1 MYVMGS
7 REVSSLTACL
17 MCIFIYISSC
27 SRVMLHV
34 DIPLNRVL
42 SELRKTWLA
51 FKIFP
56 FNLTR
61 IS

>member
-1 MYVMGS
+1 
-7 REVSSLTACL
+7 
-17 MCIFIYISSC
+17 
-27 SRVMLHV
+27 LHV

-61 IS
+61 ISLVMRLNLVPGKSVWFYTHTSRNVALD